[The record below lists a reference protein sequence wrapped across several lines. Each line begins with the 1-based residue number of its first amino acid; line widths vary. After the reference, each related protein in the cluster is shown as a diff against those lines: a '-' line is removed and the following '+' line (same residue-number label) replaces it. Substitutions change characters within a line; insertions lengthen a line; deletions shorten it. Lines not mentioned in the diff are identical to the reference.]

1 MADIRAV
8 IPAFTPDIRC
18 IFGCSLSTDS
28 TPPLRTIPGKVS
40 PLDGPV
46 ICHFCAISAGG
57 GGGGGGGEG
66 VVVVVVMV
74 TVAARRGM
82 GWVGWGAVRSV
93 RSGQGRDAGVNCFG

>member
-18 IFGCSLSTDS
+18 IFGCSLPTDS

-57 GGGGGGGEG
+57 GGGGGDGGGDSCSE
-66 VVVVVVMV
+66 
-74 TVAARRGM
+74 ARYGL
-82 GWVGWGAVRSV
+82 GWV
-93 RSGQGRDAGVNCFG
+93 RSGQVSQVRSGSRRRS